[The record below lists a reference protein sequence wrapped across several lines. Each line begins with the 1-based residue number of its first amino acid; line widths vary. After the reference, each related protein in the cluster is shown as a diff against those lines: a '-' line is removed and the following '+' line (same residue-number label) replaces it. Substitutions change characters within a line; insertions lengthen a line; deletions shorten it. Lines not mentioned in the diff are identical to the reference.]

1 MSTRRTA
8 AFAQVALAA
17 LTVVAA
23 LSLGRIFASGRFVI
37 PAVVAAL
44 VPHALG
50 WAGRR
55 LRRPAWFVLLMSAVL
70 LVAFLLVRVAT
81 TPHGTTVVQALG
93 NQLEAGWHLLRTAPA
108 PAPATNG
115 AILLACI
122 AVWITGSLADWLA
135 CTRKATLGAVAPALV
150 FFVWTSA
157 LGTAD
162 DRVWGTAA
170 FCLAA
175 GAFLVLQNIAVLDT
189 RRSWL
194 VSESSARTHWLLPA
208 TALGGVA
215 IAVGLL
221 LAPVLPGAGS
231 DPVVD
236 FANPAREGRGG
247 RSYRP
252 SLAPFVDIGDKLS
265 QPEDT
270 ELFTVKS
277 RLPDYWRIAA
287 LDTYSDTDGGQWTL
301 SASGDGNVRVGLP
314 SAAPDGTLV
323 QDFAIGALTERWL
336 PAAYRPVAI
345 DLDGTLVVTSS
356 STLVTDRDSVSGLD
370 YTVASSVP
378 LLRASAAQQAA
389 TAASVPAQVA
399 PYTHLPADVP
409 PSIGDQ
415 AQQVVKAADAT
426 TPYAQAAALRD
437 FFRDPA
443 NGFVYDTSV
452 GATDSGNA
460 IVQFLRDKRGFC
472 VQFAS
477 TYAVMA
483 RSLGIP
489 ARVAVGFTPGE
500 LGSDGRYH
508 VTTHD
513 AHAWPEVWLSGIG
526 WTHMFEPTPAAG
538 GTALGGGSDL
548 PGDEAVGGAT
558 TPATT
563 TTAPQTTQP
572 GQGTATAPPNGGT
585 GGTTP
590 NGSTGARPTLS
601 ADGGDGGTSPW
612 LAVVGALLALL
623 ALAAAYVGAVLFA
636 KSRRRARRRHTDDP
650 TAAVAGA
657 WEEALDRL
665 REARV
670 EPDPALTPLE
680 LARHVPARTHDAVEP
695 PMHELAAAYTATRYG
710 TDAPGAETA
719 EQAWANVAL
728 LERALDTDQGL
739 RERWRRRLDVAV
751 LTRHGR

>member
-1 MSTRRTA
+1 VTTRRTP
-8 AFAQVALAA
+8 AFAPVALAA
-17 LTVVAA
+17 LSVVVA
-23 LSLGRIFASGRFVI
+23 LSLGRMFASSRFVV
-37 PAVVAAL
+37 PVVIAAL
-44 VPHALG
+44 LPHLIG
-50 WAGRR
+50 WLSRR
-55 LRRPAWFVLLMSAVL
+55 LRRPAWFGMLLSAAL
-70 LVAFLLVRVAT
+70 LVAFLFVRVAS
-81 TPHGTTVVQALG
+81 TPHSVSVVQALG
-93 NQLEAGWHLLRTAPA
+93 NQLNAGWHLLRTAPA
-108 PAPATNG
+108 PAPATRG

-122 AVWITGSLADWLA
+122 AVWVTAALADWLA
-135 CTRKATLGAVAPALV
+135 FTRKATLGAVAPALV

-157 LGTAD
+157 LGSTD
-162 DRVWGTAA
+162 DRLLATAA

-175 GAFLVLQNIAVLDT
+175 GAFLVVQNIAVLDT

-194 VSESSARTHWLLPA
+194 VSDGSARAHWLLPA

-215 IAVGLL
+215 IVIALL
-221 LAPVLPGAGS
+221 LAPVLPGAGG

-236 FANPAREGRGG
+236 FANPARNGSGG

-265 QPEDT
+265 QPANA

-287 LDTYSDTDGGQWTL
+287 LDTYSNAGGGQWTL
-301 SASGDGNVRVGLP
+301 SASGDGNVSVGLP
-314 SAAPDGTLV
+314 TDAPAGTLV

-345 DLDGTLVVTSS
+345 SLDGTLVVTSS

-378 LLRASAAQQAA
+378 LLRATAEQQAA
-389 TAASVPAQVA
+389 TAAPVPASVK
-399 PYTHLPADVP
+399 PYTQLPSDVP
-409 PSIGDQ
+409 PTIGDQ
-415 AQQVVKAADAT
+415 AQQVVKAAGAT
-426 TPYAQAAALRD
+426 TPYAEAAALRD

-443 NGFVYDTSV
+443 NGFVYDTSI
-452 GATDSGNA
+452 GADDSSNA
-460 IVQFLRDKRGFC
+460 IVQFLQNRHGFC

-477 TYAVMA
+477 AYAVMA

-489 ARVAVGFTPGE
+489 ARVGVGFTPGQ

-513 AHAWPEVWLSGIG
+513 AHAWPEVWLAGIG

-538 GTALGGGSDL
+538 GGVVAGGSNL
-548 PGDEAVGGAT
+548 PGDAVGGAT

-563 TTAPQTTQP
+563 TVPQTTQP
-572 GQGTATAPPNGGT
+572 GQTAPTSPPSGGT
-585 GGTTP
+585 GSTP
-590 NGSTGARPTLS
+590 SGGGGARPTLT
-601 ADGGDGGTSPW
+601 ADHGGSSPW
-612 LAVVGALLALL
+612 PAIVAVVLGLLVLVG
-623 ALAAAYVGAVLFA
+623 AYVGAVLFA

-680 LARHVPARTHDAVEP
+680 LAHDVPARTHPAVQS
-695 PMHELAAAYTATRYG
+695 PMHDLAAAYTITRYG
-710 TDAPGAETA
+710 TDAPEADTA
-719 EQAWANVAL
+719 ERAWANVAL

-739 RERWRRRLDVAV
+739 RERWRRRLDVGV
-751 LTRHGR
+751 LTRR

>member
-1 MSTRRTA
+1 VTTRRTA
-8 AFAQVALAA
+8 VLAPIALAA

-23 LSLGRIFASGRFVI
+23 LSLGRVFASSRFVA
-37 PAVVAAL
+37 PVVVAAL
-44 VPHALG
+44 LPHLFG
-50 WAGRR
+50 WVARR
-55 LRRPAWFVLLMSAVL
+55 LRRPPWLVLLLSAAL
-70 LVAFLLVRVAT
+70 LVVFLFVRVAT
-81 TPHGTTVVQALG
+81 TPHAVSVVQALG
-93 NQLEAGWHLLRTAPA
+93 NQLDAGWHLLRTAPA

-122 AVWITGSLADWLA
+122 AVWITATLADWLA
-135 CTRKATLGAVAPALV
+135 FARRATLGAVAPALV

-162 DRVWGTAA
+162 DRVLGTAA

-175 GAFLVLQNIAVLDT
+175 GLFLVVQNIAVLDT

-194 VSESSARTHWLLPA
+194 VSDGSAPAHWLLPA
-208 TALGGVA
+208 TALGSVA
-215 IAVGLL
+215 IVAALI
-221 LAPVLPGAGS
+221 LAPALPGAGGE
-231 DPVVD
+231 PVVD
-236 FANPAREGRGG
+236 FANPARSGSGG

-265 QPEDT
+265 QPDNA

-287 LDTYSDTDGGQWTL
+287 LDTYSNSDGGQWTL
-301 SASGDGNVRVGLP
+301 SASGEGGVSVGLP
-314 SAAPDGTLV
+314 SDAPPGTLV
-323 QDFAIGALTERWL
+323 QDFSIGALTERWL

-345 DLDGTLVVTSS
+345 NLDGTLVVTSS
-356 STLVTDRDSVSGLD
+356 STLVTDHDSVSGLD

-378 LLRASAAQQAA
+378 LLRASAEQQAA
-389 TAASVPAQVA
+389 TAAPVPASLK
-399 PYTHLPADVP
+399 PYTALPADVP
-409 PSIGDQ
+409 STIGDQ
-415 AQQVVKAADAT
+415 ARQVVKAADAT

-437 FFRDPA
+437 WFRNPA

-452 GATDSGNA
+452 SATDSGNA
-460 IVQFLRDKRGFC
+460 IVQFLQDKHGFC

-477 TYAVMA
+477 AYAVMA

-513 AHAWPEVWLSGIG
+513 AHAWPEVWLAGIG

-538 GTALGGGSDL
+538 GGAVAGGSNL
-548 PGDEAVGGAT
+548 PGDNAVGGTT

-563 TTAPQTTQP
+563 TTVPQTTRP
-572 GQGTATAPPNGGT
+572 GQTAPTSPATGGT
-585 GGTTP
+585 GGTSSGGG
-590 NGSTGARPTLS
+590 GSARPTLS
-601 ADGGDGGTSPW
+601 ADSGGGSSPW
-612 LAVVGALLALL
+612 LAIIAVVLVLLAL
-623 ALAAAYVGAVLFA
+623 VGAYAGGVLFA
-636 KSRRRARRRHTDDP
+636 KSRRRARRRHRDDP
-650 TAAVAGA
+650 TAAIAGA

-680 LARHVPARTHDAVEP
+680 LAHEVPSHTHDAVEA
-695 PMHELAAAYTATRYG
+695 PMHDLAAAYTTTRYG
-710 TDAPGAETA
+710 SDAPAADTVER
-719 EQAWANVAL
+719 AWANVAL

-751 LTRHGR
+751 LTRR